1 MLNIWDF
8 DWNEIMLFHFI
19 ISITK
24 QSSDSFEEL
33 ADNLQ
38 LSLEKISNKKRFLTV
53 ALRGF
58 DSKLV
63 QAQ

>member
-1 MLNIWDF
+1 
-8 DWNEIMLFHFI
+8 MLFHFI

-38 LSLEKISNKKRFLTV
+38 LSLEKISNKKPFLTV